1 VSVLAKEKNEKLLPT
16 RRKELFHIVFYVYF
30 WRKKLKIKQNY
41 YVIYYFLNFLENYVE
56 LLERG
61 SIMKI

>member
-1 VSVLAKEKNEKLLPT
+1 MKSFFLLEGRSFLFVSMSSFGEKE
-16 RRKELFHIVFYVYF
+16 
-30 WRKKLKIKQNY
+30 LKIKQNY